1 MKSTISLKPTAS
13 LLAVTFAAAIAST
26 SAGAQSLAEQE
37 AWDNQMDYTK
47 RSLDNVAEVCKVKL
61 AFEYDKPS
69 WWKVRDQ
76 WGQGSPNGRCDDVL
90 NTLERM
96 CRNSGAAQKAIATKV
111 KSLKCGYG
119 GKNSGF
125 SLRLTGGAISYNVE
139 IDKPNVQDLIE
150 KYFKENL

>member
-1 MKSTISLKPTAS
+1 MKPLCNRIALSA
-13 LLAVTFAAAIAST
+13 LAVTLGASFT
-26 SAGAQSLAEQE
+26 IGSATAQSLAEQE
-37 AWDNQMDYTK
+37 AWENQMGYTQ
-47 RSLDNVAEVCKVKL
+47 RSIDTVADVCKVKL

-96 CRNSGAAQKAIATKV
+96 CRNSAAAQKAIASKV

-119 GKNSGF
+119 GKTSGF
-125 SLRLTGGAISYNVE
+125 SLRLTSGAISYNVE
-139 IDKPNVQDLIE
+139 VDKPNVQDLIE
-150 KYFKENL
+150 KYLKENL